1 MTTTI
6 NSRTYTIEA
15 IATGPLVSADLI
27 SKGYEGTYYMATGVR
42 GAVFLALRVVATGAF
57 VAA

>member
-1 MTTTI
+1 MKTTI
-6 NSRTYTIEA
+6 NSRTYTVEA
-15 IATGPLVSADLI
+15 ISTGPLTAADLI

-42 GAVFLALRVVATGAF
+42 GAVFLALRVLATGNF